1 MNVDAASKSSAL
13 PEGFLRHPV
22 HFLALGFGA
31 GCAPKLPGTAGT
43 AVGVLVYL
51 LIQALPVSYYL
62 GTVLVLFV
70 SGIWICGRTARD
82 LGVHDHTAIVWD
94 EIVGYLVTMIMV
106 PRGYVWILAGF
117 ALFRLFDIWKP
128 WPIRWLDRTVSG
140 GVGVMLDDLVAGI
153 YGLLA
158 LHLAVFAQG
167 GGHW

>member
-1 MNVDAASKSSAL
+1 MNVVAASKSSAL
-13 PEGFLRHPV
+13 PEGFLRHPA
-22 HFLALGFGA
+22 HFLALGFGT

-43 AVGVLVYL
+43 AAGVLVYL

-140 GVGVMLDDLVAGI
+140 GAGVMLDDLVAGI

-158 LHLAVFAQG
+158 LQLAVFAQG